1 MERKIYEAPEAEV
14 FVMEF
19 NRMLQTSGQSTSPV
33 TEVSANGIF
42 STSIAA
48 GDGTADHGGS
58 PRSKERG
65 GDDFDWDLGF

>member
-19 NRMLQTSGQSTSPV
+19 NRMLEASPYAV
-33 TEVSANGIF
+33 KDVSSNFETPSDNFKWG
-42 STSIAA
+42 
-48 GDGTADHGGS
+48 GGS
-58 PRSKERG
+58 SVEGRSKERG